1 MSYKLEAARR
11 FEKDFRKLPF
21 DIRRRIDSQV
31 RILESQPYA
40 GKRLRGGLEGSYSL
54 RVGDYRIIYS
64 VIESEKRVVLST
76 VGHRRTV
83 YE

>member
-1 MSYKLEAARR
+1 MSYRLEVARR
-11 FEKDFRKLPF
+11 FEKDLRKLPA
-21 DIRRRIDSQV
+21 DLKRRIDAQV
-31 RILESQPYA
+31 RILENQPFS

-54 RVGDYRIIYS
+54 RIGNYRVIYS
-64 VIESEKRVVLST
+64 VVESEKRVVLLT